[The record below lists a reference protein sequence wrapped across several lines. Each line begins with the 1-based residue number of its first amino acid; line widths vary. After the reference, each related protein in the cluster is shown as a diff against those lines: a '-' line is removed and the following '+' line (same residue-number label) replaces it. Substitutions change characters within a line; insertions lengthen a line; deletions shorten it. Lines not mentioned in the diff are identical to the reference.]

1 MCASDYYVRNYV
13 CIRPLY
19 SLFYMYFRSFATCV
33 LILFVALAH
42 ILWAEETASG
52 VSSPLGRS
60 RCAVGLCH

>member
-42 ILWAEETASG
+42 NFKRKIIPIG
-52 VSSPLGRS
+52 FF
-60 RCAVGLCH
+60 